1 MSETTMADTQNGAP
15 RRLQLTFAIPSDPR
29 YLPVVRGAIGPL
41 AAAIGWD
48 ESECRAI
55 TLALDEALAN
65 VIRHAYH
72 NWAGGLIELECREIA
87 GGLEFTLLDKGDAPD
102 RSKICAREIGCDQP
116 GGLGTHIIKKVMDRV
131 SYEESPEG
139 NRFVASK
146 LLRKTP

>member
-1 MSETTMADTQNGAP
+1 MGDA
-15 RRLQLTFAIPSDPR
+15 RRLQIKFAMPSDPR

-48 ESECRAI
+48 ESECWAI
-55 TLALDEALAN
+55 TLAIDEALAN

-72 NWAGGLIELECREIA
+72 NRADGLIEMECRETA
-87 GGLEFTLLDKGDAPD
+87 DGLEITLLDSGDAPD

-116 GGLGTHIIKKVMDRV
+116 GGLGTHIIKNVMDKV
-131 SYEESPEG
+131 SYEVSPNG

-146 LLRKTP
+146 LLRRPT

>member
-1 MSETTMADTQNGAP
+1 MGNIP
-15 RRLQLTFAIPSDPR
+15 RRLQMKFAMPSDPR
-29 YLPVVRGAIGPL
+29 YLPVVRGAIGPM

-48 ESECRAI
+48 EAECRAI

-72 NWAGGLIELECREIA
+72 NRHDGLIELECRESA
-87 GGLEFTLLDKGDAPD
+87 DGLEITMMDNGDAPD

-116 GGLGTHIIKKVMDRV
+116 GGLGTHIIKKVMDSV
-131 SYEESPEG
+131 SYEVSQEG

-146 LLRKTP
+146 VLRKTP